1 MALCQ
6 ERMRDSQEQLVMLT
20 QQLEKLTTEK
30 QELEGRNKVL
40 KHVVRLNA
48 DCIDRLQVH
57 KVCSHAP

>member
-1 MALCQ
+1 
-6 ERMRDSQEQLVMLT
+6 MLT